1 MSVQIFGTIKCNDTK
16 KALRFFKERRI
27 DVHFVDLSLKGISPG
42 ELKKIATRIPLD
54 DLIDREGSE
63 FKKRNLEYIRHDV
76 EEVLLA
82 YPLLFKTPIVRKG
95 SEAVAGYKPEVWDK
109 MAR

>member
-1 MSVQIFGTIKCNDTK
+1 MRLT
-16 KALRFFKERRI
+16 
-27 DVHFVDLSLKGISPG
+27 
-42 ELKKIATRIPLD
+42 
-54 DLIDREGSE
+54 
-63 FKKRNLEYIRHDV
+63 KKRNLEYIRHDV

-82 YPLLFKTPIVRKG
+82 HPLLFKTPIVRKG